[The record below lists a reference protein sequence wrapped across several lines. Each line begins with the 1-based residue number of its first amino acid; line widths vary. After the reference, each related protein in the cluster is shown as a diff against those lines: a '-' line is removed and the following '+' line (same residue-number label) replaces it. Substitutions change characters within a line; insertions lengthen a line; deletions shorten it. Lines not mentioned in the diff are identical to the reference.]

1 MINNSFIV
9 KETRKVR
16 NSISKKFNHQ
26 PEKYIEYLISKQR
39 DKKAKGSE
47 TIIKNWFSEKRKI
60 VYL

>member
-39 DKKAKGSE
+39 DKKNKGSE
-47 TIIKNWFSEKRKI
+47 TIIKN
-60 VYL
+60 